1 MNKTLR
7 DMLVGVILGDAHIK
21 KVGSFGDKAFI
32 SFEQST
38 KKMDYLNY
46 LHKLVTEAGSFGEV
60 KIPKLYSR
68 TDSRYA
74 SKTESLYFRTESLPE
89 FKPLA
94 DVFLNEEG
102 KKIIP
107 SNISEFLT
115 HRSLAF

>member
-21 KVGSFGDKAFI
+21 KVGLDKAFI

-46 LHKLVTEAGSFGEV
+46 LHKLATEAGFEV
-60 KIPKLYSR
+60 KIPKIYSR